1 MRVFTKSSATPLASI
16 GVTFNTALAA
26 SSALVALAF
35 GLSTWDRWLRR
46 RRPHD
51 LAWSVAMALFALGA
65 LSLWWAEARGWSSS
79 SFRWFFLFG
88 ALTNVPWLAL
98 GTVYLLAGE
107 RIGHAVR
114 WGVVLFTGVSA
125 GVCWTAPMKA
135 QVVSDEF
142 PTAKTLFGVV
152 PRVLA
157 AVGSGV
163 PALVIFAGAVW
174 SAITLLRGNTPTLTR
189 DARRR
194 VVSHRKLSSGNILIA
209 VGTVVL
215 SASGT
220 FAGRLGQDRAFAV
233 TLLVGIVVLYAG
245 FFVSSTATHVAH
257 GERSAT
263 ARLLNEVRSAAVSP

>member
-1 MRVFTKSSATPLASI
+1 VSN

-46 RRPHD
+46 RRAHD
-51 LAWSVAMALFALGA
+51 LAWSIAMALFALGA
-65 LSLWWAEARGWSSS
+65 LSLWWAEARGWSAN
-79 SFRWFFLFG
+79 SFRFFFLFG

-107 RIGHAVR
+107 RIGDAVR
-114 WGVVLFTGVSA
+114 TGVVLFTGVCA
-125 GVCWTAPMKA
+125 GVCWTAPTKT
-135 QVVSDEF
+135 QVVHDEF

-174 SAITLLRGNTPTLTR
+174 SAVTLLRGHTPTLTH

-194 VVSHRKLSSGNILIA
+194 VVSHRKLSLGNILIA
-209 VGTVVL
+209 VGTLVL

-233 TLLVGIVVLYAG
+233 TLLVGIAILYAG
-245 FFVSSTATHVAH
+245 FFVSGMATQISQ

-263 ARLLNEVRSAAVSP
+263 ARLLNEGRSAAVSL